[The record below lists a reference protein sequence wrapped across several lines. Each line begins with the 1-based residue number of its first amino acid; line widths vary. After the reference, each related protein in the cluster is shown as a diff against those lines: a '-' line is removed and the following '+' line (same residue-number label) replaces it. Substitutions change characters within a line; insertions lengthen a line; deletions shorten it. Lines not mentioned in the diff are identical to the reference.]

1 MQLYWTHLSQ
11 SDILYVRPS
20 GKGAHQDSFEN
31 APPGSL
37 ERKVWDQLLSK
48 DPGGLIIEKEAYAR
62 EVLNRPNA
70 MGKVTFI
77 VDLQTLSFGKFF
89 ENGQSALAFMS
100 MFWKTINIAVSE
112 LFFQKNLKIIF
123 P

>member
-1 MQLYWTHLSQ
+1 MIYY
-11 SDILYVRPS
+11 IPYVRPS

-31 APPGSL
+31 APPGSV

-77 VDLQTLSFGKFF
+77 VDLRTWHH
-89 ENGQSALAFMS
+89 LAS
-100 MFWKTINIAVSE
+100 S
-112 LFFQKNLKIIF
+112 LKMDNQH
-123 P
+123 